1 MSDEGVDKIISHIEA
16 EAEKEISEI
25 LLKAQAEADKIR
37 KAAQEKAEREAERI
51 LSNGK
56 RVASLEGQ
64 RIIAET
70 RIDVRRK
77 KMDAQEEAI
86 AASFEEAKKVLEEL
100 AEKGKR
106 DNLVY
111 KDIMFDLIAS
121 ASEVVAGN
129 KLELVFNQRDSK
141 TFNKEMLREAS
152 ELVKKRSGRDI
163 SLALTDETTQYLGG
177 VVVRDMEKQVE
188 VDNTLET
195 RLNRLKESIRV
206 DVAKIL
212 FGDRL

>member
-1 MSDEGVDKIISHIEA
+1 MSDEGVNKIISHIEA
-16 EAEKEISEI
+16 GAEKEISEI
-25 LLKAQAEADKIR
+25 LLKAQAEAENIK
-37 KAAQEKAEREAERI
+37 KAAQEKAERETQRT
-51 LSNGK
+51 LSNGR

-70 RIDVRRK
+70 KIDVRRK

-100 AEKGKR
+100 AEKGKW

-111 KDIMFDLIAS
+111 KDIMFNLIAS

-129 KLELVFNQRDSK
+129 KLELVFNQRDRK
-141 TFNKEMLREAS
+141 IFNKEILKEAS
-152 ELVKKRSGRDI
+152 GFVKKKTGRDI
-163 SLALTDETTQYLGG
+163 SLTLTNKTMQFLGG
-177 VVVRDMEKQVE
+177 VVIRDMEKSME

-195 RLNRLKESIRV
+195 KLNRLKESIRV

-212 FGDRL
+212 FGDRI

>member
-37 KAAQEKAEREAERI
+37 KAAQEKADREAERI

-86 AASFEEAKKVLEEL
+86 AASFEEAKKALAEL

-163 SLALTDETTQYLGG
+163 SLALTDETIQHLGG

-195 RLNRLKESIRV
+195 RLNRLKESIRL

>member
-37 KAAQEKAEREAERI
+37 KAAQEKADREAERI

-86 AASFEEAKKVLEEL
+86 ASSFEEAKKVLEEL

-141 TFNKEMLREAS
+141 TFNKEMLREAT

-163 SLALTDETTQYLGG
+163 SLALTDETIQYLGG

>member
-25 LLKAQAEADKIR
+25 LLKAQAEADKTR

-70 RIDVRRK
+70 RIDGRRK

-86 AASFEEAKKVLEEL
+86 AASFEEGKKVLEEL

-163 SLALTDETTQYLGG
+163 SLALTDETIQSLGG

-188 VDNTLET
+188 VDNTLGT

>member
-37 KAAQEKAEREAERI
+37 KAAQEKADREAERI

-86 AASFEEAKKVLEEL
+86 AASFEEAKKALEEL

-106 DNLVY
+106 DNLLY

-163 SLALTDETTQYLGG
+163 SLALTDETIQHLGG

>member
-25 LLKAQAEADKIR
+25 LLKARAEADKIS
-37 KAAQEKAEREAERI
+37 KAAQEKAEREAERT

-56 RVASLEGQ
+56 RVASLEEQ

-70 RIDVRRK
+70 KNDVRRK

-86 AASFEEAKKVLEEL
+86 AASFEETRKVLEEL

-106 DNLVY
+106 DNFVY
-111 KDIMFDLIAS
+111 KDIMFSLIAS
-121 ASEVVAGN
+121 ASEIVAGD
-129 KLELVFNQRDSK
+129 KLELAFNQRDRRSFK
-141 TFNKEMLREAS
+141 KKMMGELATF
-152 ELVKKRSGRDI
+152 VKKRTGREA
-163 SLALTDETTQYLGG
+163 SLALTDETIQCLGG

-195 RLNRLKESIRV
+195 KLNRLKESIRV

-212 FGDRL
+212 FENRL

>member
-1 MSDEGVDKIISHIEA
+1 MSNEGVDKIISHIEA

-86 AASFEEAKKVLEEL
+86 AASFEEGKKVLEEL

-163 SLALTDETTQYLGG
+163 SLALTDETIQYLGG

>member
-37 KAAQEKAEREAERI
+37 KAAQEKADREAERI

-86 AASFEEAKKVLEEL
+86 AASFEEAKKALAEL

-163 SLALTDETTQYLGG
+163 SLALTDETIQHLGG

-206 DVAKIL
+206 DVAKML

>member
-1 MSDEGVDKIISHIEA
+1 MSDEGVDKIVSHIEA
-16 EAEKEISEI
+16 EADKEISEI
-25 LLKAQAEADKIR
+25 LLKAQAEADKII
-37 KAAQEKAEREAERI
+37 KAAQEKADREAERI

-86 AASFEEAKKVLEEL
+86 AASFEEAKKALAEL

-163 SLALTDETTQYLGG
+163 SLALTDETIQHLGG

>member
-106 DNLVY
+106 DSFVY

-163 SLALTDETTQYLGG
+163 SLALTDETIQYLGG

>member
-37 KAAQEKAEREAERI
+37 KAAQEKADREAERI

-86 AASFEEAKKVLEEL
+86 AASFEEAKKALAEL

-163 SLALTDETTQYLGG
+163 SLALTDETIQHLGG